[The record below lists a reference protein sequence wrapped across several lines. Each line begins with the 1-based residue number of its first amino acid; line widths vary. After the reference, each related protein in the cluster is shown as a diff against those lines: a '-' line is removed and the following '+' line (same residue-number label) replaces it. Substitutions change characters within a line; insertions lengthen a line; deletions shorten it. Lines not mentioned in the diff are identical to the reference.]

1 MLHCCHCY
9 AGLNIE
15 VILYSLTSKKYG
27 GAGIATYTAHRPES
41 IYDLIPA
48 DLVGAIIVG
57 TTAATA
63 QGLVSSGKDP
73 VVVHACASTTNPI
86 RHIRMF
92 DDIVT
97 PFWTEHPAKYRFSY
111 GYPKSTDFL

>member
-1 MLHCCHCY
+1 MHSQHCF
-9 AGLNIE
+9 AGLGRTTF
-15 VILYSLTSKKYG
+15 LYSLLHKRFG
-27 GAGIATYTAHRPES
+27 VAGIATYTAHRPES

-57 TTAATA
+57 ATAATA
-63 QGLVSSGKDP
+63 QGLVSPGKDP